1 MLFAGIILKCVSTI
15 IAIAIFLVVAY
26 VALLLFL
33 GGVCFCI
40 RLWPVTLLVL
50 AVWIFGGKGDDER
63 EAHDVQELRE
73 KQMQS
78 LAESARG
85 LRLSRSAR
93 LLGRRVFPALAEA
106 DVPDRPQGTSQS
118 PCLAQET
125 SRLAQE
131 AESEA
136 KREEKLRGFAMR
148 ESPRLWKAYQE
159 IDAEVAVRERK
170 LEELRQTLRDFGRD
184 PGDDAD
190 VRRIA
195 AGLVGLKGKRSS
207 FHREIVEAYLQSR
220 KFEVSMK
227 TRKENLQ

>member
-15 IAIAIFLVVAY
+15 VAIAIVLVVAY

-50 AVWIFGGKGDDER
+50 AVWIFGGKDDDER
-63 EAHDVQELRE
+63 EARDVQELRE

-78 LAESARG
+78 LAESAR
-85 LRLSRSAR
+85 R
-93 LLGRRVFPALAEA
+93 GRRVFPALAGA
-106 DVPDRPQGTSQS
+106 NVLDCRQGISQS
-118 PCLAQET
+118 SCLAQEA

-131 AESEA
+131 AESAA

-159 IDAEVAVRERK
+159 IDAEMAVRERK
-170 LEELRQTLRDFGRD
+170 LEELWQTLRDFGRD

-195 AGLVGLKGKRSS
+195 AGLVELKGKRAA

-220 KFEVSMK
+220 KFEVSVK

>member
-63 EAHDVQELRE
+63 EAHDAQELRV

-78 LAESARG
+78 LAESAR
-85 LRLSRSAR
+85 R
-93 LLGRRVFPALAEA
+93 GRRVFPALAEA
-106 DVPDRPQGTSQS
+106 DVPDRPQETSQS
-118 PCLAQET
+118 PC
-125 SRLAQE
+125 LAQE

-190 VRRIA
+190 VRRIT
-195 AGLVGLKGKRSS
+195 AGLVGLKGKRTA